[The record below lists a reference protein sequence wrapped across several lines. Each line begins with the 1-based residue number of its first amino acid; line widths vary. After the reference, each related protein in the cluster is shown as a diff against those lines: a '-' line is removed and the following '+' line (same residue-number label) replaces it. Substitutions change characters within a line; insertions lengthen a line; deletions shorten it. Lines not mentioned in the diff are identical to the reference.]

1 MNDKKSRPSIK
12 IAYLGRPLFQNPVIY
27 LDGIATMIG
36 KRPETPFPAIVCA
49 FWIIPQRILEIII
62 LNFEKVLNQNYG
74 NFTTTSPNKG
84 FNDPLEQN
92 HRE

>member
-1 MNDKKSRPSIK
+1 MNDKKSRPSTLK
-12 IAYLGRPLFQNPVIY
+12 IAYLGRPLFKNPVIY

-62 LNFEKVLNQNYG
+62 AGIFDKG
-74 NFTTTSPNKG
+74 KIRHFTTTR
-84 FNDPLEQN
+84 PLWAFG
-92 HRE
+92 